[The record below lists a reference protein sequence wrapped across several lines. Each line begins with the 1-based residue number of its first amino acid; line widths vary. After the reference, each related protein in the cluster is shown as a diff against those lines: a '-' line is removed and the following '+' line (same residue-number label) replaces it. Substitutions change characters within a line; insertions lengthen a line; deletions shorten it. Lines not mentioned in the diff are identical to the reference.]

1 MPELTFQGRRVAY
14 LELGSGE
21 PLVLLHAGGSSGKQW
36 VKTASL
42 LEDRFRVV
50 APDLWGFGLTESWPG
65 EESLTHDHQALLVAR
80 VIEEVRWGSAHLVG
94 HSYGG
99 ATALRLALRRK
110 DLVKTLIL
118 IEPIL
123 TPLLRLAG
131 EEQAFREYFDMAQ
144 AFLSNAAT
152 GKLEEAW
159 RGFIDY
165 RNGPGTWQA
174 LPEGSK
180 ARFTAGTS
188 SAVAG
193 FHSNLSNPTSL
204 EDVRRVQLPVLVM
217 CGERTTSPDR
227 RVTEIL
233 REQLPR
239 CQYAIIPGA
248 DHMSPLS
255 HPEVIA
261 KAIRRHVDATQ
272 LAP

>member
-14 LELGSGE
+14 LEQGGGV
-21 PLVLLHAGGSSGKQW
+21 PLILLHAGGSSGKQW
-36 VKTASL
+36 VKTAAL

-50 APDLWGFGLTESWPG
+50 APDLWGFGLTERWTG

-80 VIEEVRWGSAHLVG
+80 IIEEVGLGPAHLVG

-99 ATALRLALRRK
+99 ATALRLVLRRK

-118 IEPIL
+118 VEPIL

-144 AFLSNAAT
+144 AFLSNVAK
-152 GKLEEAW
+152 GRLEEAW

-174 LPEGSK
+174 LPAATKE
-180 ARFTAGTS
+180 RFAAGTGG
-188 SAVAG
+188 AVAG

-204 EDVRRVQLPVLVM
+204 EDVRQVQLPTLVM
-217 CGERTTSPDR
+217 CGEKTTPPDR

-233 REQLPR
+233 REQIPR
-239 CQYAIIPGA
+239 CQYTIIPGA

-255 HPEVIA
+255 HPEFIA
-261 KAIRRHVDATQ
+261 NAIRRHIDAAQ
-272 LAP
+272 LAA